1 MANTQ
6 IRILPEDPETPAAR
20 ACLAAYF
27 TLLTQRI
34 PAITMA
40 HVPDPDPEAYAF
52 RPPNGAFLLAWSETT
67 PIACVSV
74 KSVTP
79 TMGEVKRLW
88 VAPAARGMGL
98 ARKMMIAI
106 EDAARQIGKTH
117 LRLDTNHGLPEAIQ
131 LYRSSGWSDIA
142 AFSDFPAT
150 NWFGKAL

>member
-1 MANTQ
+1 MTIPS
-6 IRILPEDPETPAAR
+6 IRILPEDPETPAGR

-40 HVPDPDPEAYAF
+40 HVPNPDPEAYAYH
-52 RPPNGAFLLAWSETT
+52 PPHGAFLLAWADTT
-67 PIACVSV
+67 PLACVSI

-79 TMGEVKRLW
+79 TLGEVKRLW
-88 VAPAARGMGL
+88 VAPTARGMGL
-98 ARKMMIAI
+98 ARQMMTAI
-106 EDAARQIGKTH
+106 EDTARQIGKTH
-117 LRLDTNHGLPEAIQ
+117 LRLDTNDGLPEAIQ